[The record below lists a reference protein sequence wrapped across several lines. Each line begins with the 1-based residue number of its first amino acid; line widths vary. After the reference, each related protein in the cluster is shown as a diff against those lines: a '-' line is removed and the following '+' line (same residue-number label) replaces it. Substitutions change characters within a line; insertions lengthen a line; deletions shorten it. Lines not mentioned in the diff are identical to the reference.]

1 MKRLFGAISMLLML
15 HLTLVGADVVCATH
29 GAAKMP
35 IAGDHMSHH
44 GYPAQSSQRGSQ
56 KEKCNTPVSQDCCR
70 ALTSCAPT
78 LDPVTLVAS
87 RFLPLDTAT
96 IAYRVDSPLA
106 RVTAPET
113 PPPRA

>member
-29 GAAKMP
+29 GAPKMP
-35 IAGDHMSHH
+35 MAGGHMSHH
-44 GYPAQSSQRGSQ
+44 QPPARSSHGGQ
-56 KEKCNTPVSQDCCR
+56 KEKCNTPASQDCCR

-87 RFLPLDTAT
+87 RFLRLDAAH
-96 IAYRVDSPLA
+96 IAYRVDSPLS

-113 PPPRA
+113 PPPKA